1 MSRDYSYDSELDAI
15 LAEFSSHAEKY
26 GAVSEYSPLP
36 EEIPEPE
43 PPKRPVPPQEQT
55 RHSAPT
61 VEPTEGPRAHA
72 QSQQPSPSIEEKRV
86 SSVQRSHKAAEKT
99 TEPAVNPE
107 PARRR
112 TVTERKPPVQP
123 VVSYP
128 QPRSEEPEE
137 EAESFDVAL
146 PPVKKPS
153 LGNRIAMSF
162 AALIF
167 LCVSCL
173 ALGWVVLNV
182 HPDSGTATMVSGD
195 TKLKLVDKL
204 DIYMNNLASD
214 ALGELAYIRKI
225 YAIEESA
232 TVAPKPPEE
241 NFGVTDDPA
250 VIQAVIDEAW
260 ELLEGQEVIWN
271 PDLDF
276 VPGEPMRYY
285 YDETILVIQW
295 KEYIDQRC
303 CTCAEVKVANGSQ
316 IRRKLSE
323 DTYGSSVQL
332 YASQMA
338 EAVNS
343 VIAINGDY
351 YTFRDLGITVY
362 QRKLYRNNP
371 AKVDSCFITADGDML
386 FSRAGE
392 LMGAGE
398 AEKFIED
405 NDVVFG
411 IAFGPIL
418 VDNGQLQ
425 QCESYPIGEI
435 NTPYSRS
442 SISLKS
448 ERHYFLMT
456 INHTDDAR
464 PRATINELA
473 KYVHSKGVEK
483 AYTLDGGQTSEIVM
497 LGGPVNKV
505 DFGHE
510 RTVSDIIYFAT
521 AIPEQ
526 EVTG

>member
-1 MSRDYSYDSELDAI
+1 
-15 LAEFSSHAEKY
+15 
-26 GAVSEYSPLP
+26 
-36 EEIPEPE
+36 
-43 PPKRPVPPQEQT
+43 
-55 RHSAPT
+55 
-61 VEPTEGPRAHA
+61 
-72 QSQQPSPSIEEKRV
+72 
-86 SSVQRSHKAAEKT
+86 
-99 TEPAVNPE
+99 
-107 PARRR
+107 
-112 TVTERKPPVQP
+112 
-123 VVSYP
+123 
-128 QPRSEEPEE
+128 
-137 EAESFDVAL
+137 
-146 PPVKKPS
+146 
-153 LGNRIAMSF
+153 MSF

-343 VIAINGDY
+343 VIAMEIPDEPGALDKILDVFAAVNVNIEY
-351 YTFRDLGITVY
+351 MY
-362 QRKLYRNNP
+362 
-371 AKVDSCFITADGDML
+371 SFI
-386 FSRAGE
+386 
-392 LMGAGE
+392 
-398 AEKFIED
+398 
-405 NDVVFG
+405 
-411 IAFGPIL
+411 
-418 VDNGQLQ
+418 
-425 QCESYPIGEI
+425 IGHE
-435 NTPYSRS
+435 SRS
-442 SISLKS
+442 AGMIFRVNDTAAAETKLAAKGIQVLSL
-448 ERHYFLMT
+448 E
-456 INHTDDAR
+456 
-464 PRATINELA
+464 
-473 KYVHSKGVEK
+473 
-483 AYTLDGGQTSEIVM
+483 
-497 LGGPVNKV
+497 
-505 DFGHE
+505 
-510 RTVSDIIYFAT
+510 DI
-521 AIPEQ
+521 Q
-526 EVTG
+526 